1 MQAPASLGA
10 QAGEGLAPDTAS
22 YSIDATL
29 DATARTLTGREVI
42 TWRNPGG
49 IPAYSIRLHLYWNAW
64 RNTDSTWISQ
74 LKLAGKAKDALDRP
88 AADFG

>member
-1 MQAPASLGA
+1 MGLRRKVWLAVAAMAFIAGVQAPASLGA

-49 IPAYSIRLHLYWNAW
+49 IPAYSIRLHLSWYAW
-64 RNTDSTWISQ
+64 RNTDSSWI
-74 LKLAGKAKDALDRP
+74 
-88 AADFG
+88 